1 MEIINDI
8 KNNLDFFFD
17 SINIDNIIKIKKI
30 IENYQQN
37 NIYITGIGKC
47 ETLAIHFSN
56 LLKSISYQSFYIS
69 PQNST
74 HGDIG
79 SIKDNDLLIVFSKSG
94 NTLELINF
102 LKIEKI
108 KHLNSIS
115 ISCSQSN
122 KINNLTKHNIVLP
135 LKNEIQIGI
144 KNIPN
149 NSCTLMLITINILI
163 KMLENIDLKEYKLNH
178 SGGSIGN
185 DLLTIEQVMLKDFPQ
200 IKLDINKTVKIID
213 IVIEMTN
220 KKTGL
225 VIINDEENN
234 IKGIISDGDIRR
246 LLINNQNLNNIFLHN
261 INQKYYYE
269 SNKNIQFKNIKENLL
284 KYKFIPIVENK
295 KCIGL
300 LHENLIKKDIY
311 L

>member
-1 MEIINDI
+1 
-8 KNNLDFFFD
+8 
-17 SINIDNIIKIKKI
+17 
-30 IENYQQN
+30 
-37 NIYITGIGKC
+37 
-47 ETLAIHFSN
+47 
-56 LLKSISYQSFYIS
+56 
-69 PQNST
+69 
-74 HGDIG
+74 
-79 SIKDNDLLIVFSKSG
+79 
-94 NTLELINF
+94 
-102 LKIEKI
+102 
-108 KHLNSIS
+108 
-115 ISCSQSN
+115 
-122 KINNLTKHNIVLP
+122 
-135 LKNEIQIGI
+135 
-144 KNIPN
+144 
-149 NSCTLMLITINILI
+149 
-163 KMLENIDLKEYKLNH
+163 MLENIDLKEYKLNH

>member
-17 SINIDNIIKIKKI
+17 TLDINEIINIKTVINKHNI
-30 IENYQQN
+30 N

-56 LLKSISYQSFYIS
+56 LLKSISYQAFYIS

-108 KHLNSIS
+108 KKIDSIS
-115 ISCSQSN
+115 FTCSKSG
-122 KINNLTKHNIVLP
+122 KINKLTKYNIVIP

-149 NSCTLMLITINILI
+149 NSCTLMLIIINII
-163 KMLENIDLKEYKLNH
+163 TKMLENIDLIEYKLNH

-220 KKTGL
+220 KKIGI

-234 IKGIISDGDIRR
+234 IHGIISDGDIRR
-246 LLINNQNLNNIFLHN
+246 LLIKNQNLKLLRLND
-261 INQKYYYE
+261 INQNYYYE
-269 SNKNIQFKNIKENLL
+269 SNKNIQLKNIKENLL

>member
-17 SINIDNIIKIKKI
+17 SLNLDNITKIKNVIK
-30 IENYQQN
+30 NHQQN

-56 LLKSISYQSFYIS
+56 LLKSISYQAFYIS

-79 SIKDNDLLIVFSKSG
+79 CIKDNDLLIIISKSG
-94 NTLELINF
+94 NTIELIHF

-122 KINNLTKHNIVLP
+122 KINQLTKHNLVLP

-149 NSCTLMLITINILI
+149 NSCTLMLITINILT

-185 DLLTIEQVMLKDFPQ
+185 DLLTIEQIMIKDYPQ
-200 IKLDINKTVKIID
+200 IKLNKDQSIKIID
-213 IVIEMTN
+213 IVLEMTN
-220 KKTGL
+220 KKIGL

-234 IKGIISDGDIRR
+234 IIGIISDGDIRR
-246 LLINNQNLNNIFLHN
+246 LLINNQSLNNILIHT

-300 LHENLIKKDIY
+300 LHENLIKKEIF